1 LASHSGKKNL
11 VVWIEKIAPQ
21 KPKAKKKKKKKEPKA
36 RSARATTTPSNRRSH
51 PQASHASGTPPPASP
66 GPGTTHVGNMNGFE
80 MDLGSHLPPPTMVR
94 LL

>member
-1 LASHSGKKNL
+1 MAFHSGKKNL

-51 PQASHASGTPPPASP
+51 PQATPPPAS
-66 GPGTTHVGNMNGFE
+66 PGTTHVGNMNGFE